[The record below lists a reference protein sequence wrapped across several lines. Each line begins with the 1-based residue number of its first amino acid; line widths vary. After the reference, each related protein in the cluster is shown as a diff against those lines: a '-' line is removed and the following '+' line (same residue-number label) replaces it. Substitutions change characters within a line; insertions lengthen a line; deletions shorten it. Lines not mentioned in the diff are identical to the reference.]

1 MQVSADVL
9 RRQLGAIFCAWATR
23 EESIGATVEA
33 MVETDLRGV
42 DSHGIAMLPLY
53 DELRRQGKLRLDASP
68 RIVRETAATALI
80 DAGAGLGHPAAVF
93 AMNLAVDK
101 CHRAGVAVAA
111 VFNSHHFGAAGVY
124 AKIAAER
131 GAIGMVTSS
140 TRYIAVVP
148 TFGAEPVIGTNP
160 IAFAAP
166 AGRNPPF
173 ILDMATSTVAAG
185 RVKVHKFNDW
195 PVPSGWVVD
204 GEGRAV
210 TDAGAAVR
218 AIFERAGGG
227 LAPLGG
233 SREQGSHKG
242 YGLAVM
248 AHILGGTLSG
258 ASFSPIRDRT
268 QRPEDPDNIGH
279 FFLAIDPGAFR
290 APESFTADLD
300 QVIDVL
306 HGTRRAD
313 PGEPVLVAGDPELA
327 IREERLKAGVPI
339 PPALVEQVRAIAGR
353 AGAAFLLEETPP
365 PASSLKGR
373 GL

>member
-1 MQVSADVL
+1 MRVAADTL
-9 RRQLGAIFCAWATR
+9 RRQLDTIFRAWAMRAENIAT
-23 EESIGATVEA
+23 TVEA

-68 RIVRETAATALI
+68 RIVRETGATALI

-93 AMNLAVDK
+93 AMNLAVDN
-101 CHRAGVAVAA
+101 CRRTGVAVAS

-124 AKIAAER
+124 AKIAADR

-148 TFGAEPVIGTNP
+148 TFAAEPVIGTNP

-173 ILDMATSTVAAG
+173 LLDMATSTVAAG
-185 RVKVHKFNDW
+185 KVKVHKLNDL

-204 GEGRAV
+204 DGGRPV
-210 TDAGAAVR
+210 TDAGQAVS
-218 AIFERAGGG
+218 AIFEGAGGG
-227 LAPLGG
+227 LSPLGG
-233 SREQGSHKG
+233 SREQGGHKG

-248 AHILGGTLSG
+248 AHILAGTLSG

-268 QRPEDPDNIGH
+268 QRPDDPDNIGH

-290 APESFTADLD
+290 AAESFSDDLD

-313 PGEPVLVAGDPELA
+313 PGQPVLVAGEPELA
-327 IREERLKAGVPI
+327 IRDERLKAGVPI
-339 PPALVEQVRAIAGR
+339 PPALVEQIRKIADR
-353 AGAAFLLEETPP
+353 AGAAFVLEN
-365 PASSLKGR
+365 A
-373 GL
+373 